1 MRMLGGLHIFANFI
15 LFYEDAWRPTHVC
28 TFLRIGGGCLEGYT
42 CLHIFVHWMRIHGG
56 LHMFANFILFYED
69 ARRPTHVCIFLFIL

>member
-28 TFLRIGGGCLEGYT
+28 
-42 CLHIFVHWMRIHGG
+42 IFFVYFMRMLGG
-56 LHMFANFILFYED
+56 LHMFAHFCGFHED
-69 ARRPTHVCIFLFIL
+69 AWRPTHVCKFYFIL